1 MRIEG
6 GDPVVMLLNPLQ
18 HSGDFHIAHNVV
30 VVPVRTRLIEDER
43 EAVPGLHSG
52 CIEPSLDRRVQ
63 AGSVSFFRMEVDD
76 AFVFI
81 PTRVVEI
88 DF

>member
-6 GDPVVMLLNPLQ
+6 GDQVVILLNPLQ
-18 HSGDFHIAHNVV
+18 DSGDFHIADNVV
-30 VVPVRTRLIEDER
+30 LVPVRTRLIENER

-52 CIEPSLDRRVQ
+52 CIEPSLDGRIQ

-81 PTRVVEI
+81 ATRVVEI